1 MKNKFATLMAAT
13 LLLASTPAMAGPEM
27 LNVKLVKLS
36 SRGGVTPGLENVA
49 AIIQRNLPYA
59 GCELVDQKACVLPA
73 NATLKFKGN
82 YSLVC
87 TSKAE
92 GLVVTI
98 LKNDKLMLSTA
109 VNLKD
114 STPVMLG
121 GFVGGAGGS
130 KHVFVLQKSP

>member
-1 MKNKFATLMAAT
+1 MKNKFATLLAT
-13 LLLASTPAMAGPEM
+13 LLLLASTPAMAGPEM

-82 YSLVC
+82 YTLVC

-98 LKNDKLMLSTA
+98 LKSDKLMLSTA

-121 GFVGGAGGS
+121 GFVGGTGGT
-130 KHVFVLQKSP
+130 KHVFVLQKGQ